1 MTRSAMKNLSLICA
15 AALLLA
21 AAGCA
26 GGRRSSVN
34 PAYQIEIVEA
44 EGMAPVVDGDTEGAK
59 KTSLSEAMKSALG
72 LVVGVYV
79 SQDALVAKSVL
90 IDESITSQTQ
100 GYIEKYEILKERLDG
115 NFYKTRIRAHV
126 RKEDLAAK
134 LRTLESEPEKLG
146 NPVLGFDMKEF
157 SDSKPLETAYA
168 ETELKAAFVDAGFL
182 TGDKDAADIVI
193 KGAAETSFNTR
204 EGLGGFTSYR
214 AGISLSAVKKG
225 SGALAAVQESA
236 GGIDLNDPA
245 AARASL
251 INAAKKAAG
260 PLKEGILKSLREK
273 TIVHLNLANVGT
285 MNDLSDF
292 TKVLRNIPAVK
303 DSWVRGY
310 AGGLAVLDVAMR
322 KGGASDLSQLLMKN
336 SRKPVKINRT
346 SAYELDA
353 ELQ

>member
-1 MTRSAMKNLSLICA
+1 MKNLSLLCA

-21 AAGCA
+21 AAGCS
-26 GGRRSSVN
+26 GHRRSALN
-34 PAYQIEIVEA
+34 PAYEIEIVEA

-59 KTSLSEAMKSALG
+59 KTALGEAMKNALG

-100 GYIEKYEILKERLDG
+100 GYIEKYEVLKERLDG

-126 RKEDLAAK
+126 RKEDLTAK
-134 LRTLESEPEKLG
+134 LRSLESEPEKLG
-146 NPVLGFDMKEF
+146 NPVLGFEITE
-157 SDSKPLETAYA
+157 SADSRPVQGGYA
-168 ETELKAAFVDAGFL
+168 ETALKAAFVDAGFL
-182 TGDKDAADIVI
+182 TGDKDTADIVI
-193 KGAAETSFNTR
+193 KGAAETAFNTR

-236 GGIDLNDPA
+236 GGIDLNDEA

-251 INAAKKAAG
+251 INAAKKAAA

-273 TIVHLNLANVGT
+273 TIVHLNLANVKT

-303 DSWVRGY
+303 ASWVRGY
-310 AGGLAVLDVAMR
+310 TGGTAVLDVAMR

-336 SRKPVKINRT
+336 LKKPVQINRT